1 MTTTFHNHTDTM
13 LADVIGDI
21 DVQAKAMTLRL
32 KAAKEE
38 FKSRG
43 LGRVHGARFTV
54 TKSESVRW
62 TLDNAAVK
70 QAMGEAWCT
79 QHSRTTPVT
88 KLTVT
93 VNRAALAQAA

>member
-1 MTTTFHNHTDTM
+1 MTTTFHNHSDPM
-13 LADVIGDI
+13 LADAIGELDA
-21 DVQAKAMTLRL
+21 QAKAATERL

-43 LGRVHGARFTV
+43 LGRVHGERFTV
-54 TKSESVRW
+54 TKSQSVRW
-62 TLDNAAVK
+62 TLKADDVK